1 MALRFVKIALNAEG
15 QKKKFHLNLFSYH
28 EFFRLFESI
37 IELSFYLLF
46 NLLVCKLD
54 MSNHLSI
61 SSKKMV
67 KIKLGAMRKQQS
79 WQGSNWILC
88 TVVFIFGASSFNLL
102 PSSLKFK
109 EHRFWSFLYE
119 GPGRLL
125 LVTSNV
131 DLTVFSLIYF
141 CFNRYYFMYILIT
154 SYFLVFN
161 S

>member
-1 MALRFVKIALNAEG
+1 
-15 QKKKFHLNLFSYH
+15 
-28 EFFRLFESI
+28 
-37 IELSFYLLF
+37 
-46 NLLVCKLD
+46 

-67 KIKLGAMRKQQS
+67 KIKLGPMRKQQS
-79 WQGSNWILC
+79 CQGSYWIFC
-88 TVVFIFGASSFNLL
+88 TVVFIFDASSFNLL
-102 PSSLKFK
+102 PSSLNFE
-109 EHRFWSFLYE
+109 EHRFWRFLYE
-119 GPGRLL
+119 DPGRLL